1 LISRIPV
8 LANGIN
14 QIREGFLPFLKSFSN
29 CVLTSLPSISIVLL
43 LGAGGSTPAMSFST
57 RRISWN
63 LGAADEPTQDN
74 SAETYC

>member
-43 LGAGGSTPAMSFST
+43 LGAGGSTPAMSIST
-57 RRISWN
+57 SGFPGILVQLMNQLRII
-63 LGAADEPTQDN
+63 PQ
-74 SAETYC
+74 